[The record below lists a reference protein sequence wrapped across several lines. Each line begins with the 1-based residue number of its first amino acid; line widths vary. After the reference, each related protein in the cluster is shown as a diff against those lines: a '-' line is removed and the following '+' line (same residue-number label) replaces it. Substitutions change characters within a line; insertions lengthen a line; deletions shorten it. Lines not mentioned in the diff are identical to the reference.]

1 MNAVLILT
9 TVGAEFDPR
18 PLARELVESR
28 LAACVN
34 ILPAVSSIYPWEGA
48 VHEESEQLLVIKTTP
63 ERVDQLQAALFAKH
77 PYDVPEFVVVNAD
90 RVSDAYGRWLADA
103 VR

>member
-9 TVGAEFDPR
+9 TVGADFDVR
-18 PLARELVESR
+18 PLARDLVESR

-34 ILPAVSSIYPWEGA
+34 ILPPVSSIYQWQGA
-48 VHEESEQLLVIKTTP
+48 VHEESEQLLMIKTTA
-63 ERVDQLQAALFAKH
+63 ERVDQLQAALFARH
-77 PYDVPEFVVVNAD
+77 PYEVPELVVVNAD

>member
-9 TVGAEFDPR
+9 TLAADFDAR
-18 PLARELVESR
+18 PIARELVESR

-34 ILPAVSSIYPWEGA
+34 ILPAMTSVYRWEGS
-48 VHEESEQLLVIKTTP
+48 VHEEGEQLLVIKTT
-63 ERVDQLQAALFAKH
+63 EDRVEQLQAALFAHH
-77 PYDVPEFVVVNAD
+77 PYEVPEFVVVTID
-90 RVSDAYGRWLADA
+90 RLGDAYGRWLVDA

>member
-9 TVGAEFDPR
+9 TLAADFDAR

-34 ILPAVSSIYPWEGA
+34 LLPAITSIYQWQGA
-48 VHEESEQLLVIKTTP
+48 VHEEGEQLLVIKTTE
-63 ERVDQLQAALFAKH
+63 ERVEQLQAALLAHH
-77 PYDVPEFVVVNAD
+77 PYEVPEFVVVKID
-90 RVSDAYGRWLADA
+90 RIGDAYGRWLVDA